1 MHSYGSLYVSN
12 QDGRTENTGNRLD
25 LFTPRGYGSH
35 VNETLKITSC
45 LSTGRP
51 TKWTQNIFAVFFR
64 FQILWNGSRDMW
76 LSFKMRAF
84 HCIFGRHVAPSRP
97 KSYCTGP
104 CKMSYFWYSTERSV
118 AKEQSVQQGK
128 SEFWVKFIH
137 LRRIQHRHISGSVQ
151 ATADWALN
159 NNRSVMR
166 ADGNSSDWLISLHPM
181 LSNANA

>member
-1 MHSYGSLYVSN
+1 MHSYRTLYVSN
-12 QDGRTENTGNRLD
+12 RDGRTENTGNRLD

-45 LSTGRP
+45 LSTGGP

-76 LSFKMRAF
+76 LSLRMRAF
-84 HCIFGRHVAPSRP
+84 HGIFGRHVAPSRP

-128 SEFWVKFIH
+128 SFIRCY
-137 LRRIQHRHISGSVQ
+137 L
-151 ATADWALN
+151 
-159 NNRSVMR
+159 MR
-166 ADGNSSDWLISLHPM
+166 AHKETSIVNLRMDDMSVPDMEKNCISTWSWSQKYRLLPSIYR
-181 LSNANA
+181 LQTL